1 VGVGVYRLPKGGSM
15 NDIWVV
21 KIIVIDP
28 SGSEKMA
35 QNCIYRTGSD
45 AYGAADDAF
54 RAAAETELTDEE
66 EV

>member
-1 VGVGVYRLPKGGSM
+1 M